1 MDNIIMTAVGIIGGV
16 LPIVSVLIKL
26 NTTIVQLDA
35 TIKNLSSQMNESKN
49 DRKSIHEQLN
59 NHETRLSVLENII
72 ETE

>member
-1 MDNIIMTAVGIIGGV
+1 MDNIIMTAIGIIGGV

-26 NTTIVQLDA
+26 NTTIVQLDT

-59 NHETRLSVLENII
+59 NHETRLTLLEKL
-72 ETE
+72 